1 MDALKFTLSGQ
12 STRRID
18 RPAVLTGVV
27 SSGNLEVLIESAEL
41 AGECRVQVRTS
52 AQGFADI
59 WSAVLEDFARRYDLA
74 NLRISVND
82 GGATP
87 AVVSLRLDQAME
99 NFIGVAP

>member
-1 MDALKFTLSGQ
+1 MESLNFTLPGQ
-12 STRRID
+12 SVRQID
-18 RPAVLTGVV
+18 KPAVLAGVV

-41 AGECRVQVRTS
+41 AGACQVQIRTS
-52 AQGFADI
+52 AQGFAEI
-59 WSAVLEDFARRYDLA
+59 WSAVLEDFASRYDLA